1 MNYLYADRAI
11 KDMNRRNLRT
21 FGKLKPLK
29 FDSLNVFQSV
39 SDVYEQSI
47 ALCKKRYR
55 QIALNAYEA
64 ALILAGIEAEEAER
78 MAEDSITEDWILDML
93 EDYDAVALY
102 QFLPEAERKKERLV
116 EALIASHN
124 KGEEVNKALRLWTLQ
139 VARYADKSVED
150 ATIDAYKKAGVKKVR
165 WLALEDAKTC
175 NVCAKRD
182 GKVYSIDKIPQRPHY
197 HCRCD
202 IIPIE
207 E

>member
-11 KDMNRRNLRT
+11 KDMNRRNLRA
-21 FGKLKPLK
+21 FDKLKTILK
-29 FDSLNVFQSV
+29 FDELNVFQSV
-39 SDVYEQSI
+39 SGVYENSI
-47 ALCKKRYR
+47 ALCEKRYR
-55 QIALNAYEA
+55 QIALDAYEA

-175 NVCAKRD
+175 KVCAKRD
-182 GKVYSIDKIPQRPHY
+182 GKVYSINKVPPRPHY
-197 HCRCD
+197 HCRC
-202 IIPIE
+202 ILEIVG
-207 E
+207 